1 MKIDKR
7 NPRHWVCLLL
17 FGINVI
23 CAIVCRPFVR
33 RRGPRR
39 QVILYGHKLAGNLL
53 ALYRHVKATN
63 EPSIHMVFLTMD
75 KRYHRQLVAEGIAS
89 VLATSY
95 ACQQLLRRADAVI
108 SDHGLH
114 AMAPMLSLSN
124 MKFFDVWHGIP
135 FKGFD
140 ADDFRLQHRYDEVW
154 VASPLLAKLY
164 VERFGFDPAKVK
176 VTGYARTDRLVRR
189 DEDTQ
194 AIKRRLGLD
203 GDDVGKIVLFAPT
216 WKQDASQRSI
226 YPFGL
231 SEQDFLGE
239 LSVLAERTR
248 STIVMRTH
256 LNSGPGPSRKW
267 PRIEYRPHGDYPDT
281 EELLLISDV
290 LVCDWSSI
298 AFDWL
303 LLDRP
308 TIFLDVVAPFGKR
321 LSLGAE
327 YRYGSLVAD
336 MDDTLAAIRN
346 YLALA
351 NDYSTK
357 FGGGAVQARASVYG
371 FFDDGQA
378 SARCLSRIKRSVQV
392 GSGAKLSSNHSL

>member
-1 MKIDKR
+1 LKIDKK

-17 FGINVI
+17 FGINVM
-23 CAIVCRPFVR
+23 CAIVCRLFVR
-33 RRGPRR
+33 RRGAGRL
-39 QVILYGHKLAGNLL
+39 VILYGHKLAGNLL
-53 ALYRHVKATN
+53 ALYRHVKTTN
-63 EPSIHMVFLTMD
+63 EPDIHMVFLTMD
-75 KRYHRQLVAEGIAS
+75 KHYHRQLVAEGIAS
-89 VLATSY
+89 VLATAY
-95 ACQQLLRRADAVI
+95 ACQRLLRRADAVI

-114 AMAPMLSLSN
+114 AMAPMLSLSD

-231 SEQDFLGE
+231 SEHDFLGA
-239 LSVLAERTR
+239 LSALAERTS

-256 LNSGPGPSRKW
+256 LNTGTGPSRKW
-267 PRIEYRPHGDYPDT
+267 PCIEYRSHGDYPDT

-308 TIFLDVVAPFGKR
+308 AIFLDVEPPFAKG
-321 LSLGAE
+321 LSLGQE
-327 YRYGSLVAD
+327 YRYGKVEASPSGFLHSLERHLLQPAVID
-336 MDDTLAAIRN
+336 PRAAKVRQ
-346 YLALA
+346 
-351 NDYSTK
+351 D
-357 FGGGAVQARASVYG
+357 VYG
-371 FFDDGQA
+371 DYADGTA
-378 SARCLSRIKRSVQV
+378 TVCCISRLHRCIARGGC
-392 GSGAKLSSNHSL
+392 GAISLY